1 MHDEMP
7 SSIKLTKASRRQW
20 LVYATLN
27 VLTGGARRKRPRCF
41 KLVGTMSG
49 VVSRSRCRC
58 RCLETTS
65 QCLSARLSHAAR
77 QSDCGVHNKRQ
88 QCHQA
93 VQMNDDDT
101 HAKLEWAAKAGS
113 RSAIRELIRCCYTRR
128 PRRACLQS
136 CLQSALVIPVLYIL
150 YTHHQPHQLSHSC
163 ATATPKPSTRPRP
176 LATIHQV
183 QPSAFTPKC
192 RRLHILLTAYRKP
205 SRIERPDSE

>member
-1 MHDEMP
+1 LLGDQSGDRQRCFPVQESCTHGGCLCSAMHDEMP

-101 HAKLEWAAKAGS
+101 HAKQMRLARDEMLAS
-113 RSAIRELIRCCYTRR
+113 FS
-128 PRRACLQS
+128 
-136 CLQSALVIPVLYIL
+136 
-150 YTHHQPHQLSHSC
+150 LSG
-163 ATATPKPSTRPRP
+163 
-176 LATIHQV
+176 L
-183 QPSAFTPKC
+183 
-192 RRLHILLTAYRKP
+192 RRLVQGPRYG
-205 SRIERPDSE
+205 S